1 MASIITATNSSGLTT
16 SADNSGVLQLASG
29 TGNLVTVPSVTG
41 TAMVSGNMPAFSAYA
56 SGSQSLSSL
65 TLTKIQFNTEEFDT
79 ANCYDNSTN
88 YRFTPNVAGYYQIS
102 MTAGIGSTGSAVAN
116 TQLTGCIYK
125 NGSIAKFGGQTL
137 LNNTYDMLCTVSTLI
152 YLNGSTD
159 YVEGYLRQISGGSL
173 SSAAGQTV
181 CYFQGAL
188 VRSA

>member
-1 MASIITATNSSGLTT
+1 MSIVLQSSGGGQITIQEPAT
-16 SADNSGVLQLASG
+16 ASNF
-29 TGNLVTVPSVTG
+29 TQTLPAATG
-41 TAMVSGNMPAFSAYA
+41 TVMVSGNMPAFSAWA

-79 ANCYDNSTN
+79 ANCYDNATN

-102 MTAGIGSTGSAVAN
+102 MTAGVATTGSSVAN
-116 TQLTGCIYK
+116 TQLACVIYK

-137 LNNTYDMLCTVSTLI
+137 LNNTYDMLSTVSTLI

-173 SSAAGQTV
+173 GTAAGQTV
-181 CYFQGAL
+181 CWFQGSLLRA
-188 VRSA
+188 A